1 MLSERFLDR
10 YNEELR
16 FLRESGMQFAER
28 HPQIARHLGMHA
40 DSIQDPFIERLLE
53 GTAFLSS
60 RVHERIDNEYP
71 EFALQMLSRLAP
83 LWYTPVPAIAT
94 VDLSPDLTS
103 PQWQSCAVLPR
114 GSVLKLNDTTLNNKP
129 AVFTTG
135 RTVNLQ
141 PVTIS
146 HAECSATLSAQL
158 PDAVASL
165 LQGIPACIRLK
176 LTTHGIKPLSEVS
189 FDPLHLSFSGDAV
202 RANQLLST
210 LLNHCQH
217 VVLWAKNSVLPV
229 VQRLSPTS
237 LQPGGV
243 SGHESLLPGSIG
255 ELPGSRLLREYFAAP
270 SRFYSVELH
279 QLNAFLAQCGNLHE
293 FELIFAL
300 DLLPHTLVDRIS
312 AQDFSLFATPIINLY
327 SRRCDPVVFDPH
339 RTEHQL
345 IVDRLNP
352 AMYEIHHLSQVQGTL
367 KDGGS
372 LQFSMLPEEV
382 CFDQYQ
388 PQAGYAVRRKAIA
401 YDKKYKKSAFGHNE
415 LFITLSS
422 GSSGVLLDEV
432 KTLSVNALICDR
444 HLFPEQLQNPV
455 FHAELALPVKQ
466 ISLLRPPSIP
476 RPVPDISLVWQAV
489 QMVSVNPLRYARPQV
504 ANSAALLRNW
514 LTLFSW
520 PGDVSHSKRIAS
532 LSDVEFSHC
541 FEHYCGAGPI
551 AWNLGVTARLN
562 LRGDHHADQGAFL
575 FGRIIHYALSEYCQL
590 NQTLR
595 MALDING
602 EPTAQWGPLG
612 DDV

>member
-1 MLSERFLDR
+1 MLSERFLER

-60 RVHERIDNEYP
+60 RVHERIDHEYP

-83 LWYTPVPAIAT
+83 LWYTPLPAIAT

-103 PQWQSCAVLPR
+103 PQWQSSAILPR
-114 GSVLKLNDTTLNNKP
+114 GSVLKLSDTTLNNKP
-129 AVFTTG
+129 AIFTTG
-135 RTVNLQ
+135 RMINLQ

-146 HAECSATLSAQL
+146 HAECSATLAAQL
-158 PDAVASL
+158 PDAVARL
-165 LQGIPACIRLK
+165 LQGVPACIRLT
-176 LTTHGIKPLSEVS
+176 LTTHGVKALSGVC
-189 FDPLHLSFSGDAV
+189 FDPLHLSFTGDAV

-210 LLNHCQH
+210 LLNHCQQ
-217 VVLWAKNSVLPV
+217 VVLWAKSSVLPV
-229 VQRLSPTS
+229 VQRLSPGS
-237 LQPGGV
+237 LRPGGV
-243 SGHESLLPGSIG
+243 HDNESLLPGSIG

-270 SRFYSVELH
+270 SRFYSVEVH

-300 DLLPHTLVDRIS
+300 DRMPQPLVDRIS

-327 SRRCDPVVFDPH
+327 SRRCDPLVFDPY
-339 RTEHQL
+339 RTEHQVM
-345 IVDRLNP
+345 VDRLNP
-352 AMYEIHHLSQVQGTL
+352 ALYEIHHLSQVQGTL
-367 KDGGS
+367 KDGS
-372 LQFSMLPEEV
+372 SIQFSMLPEEV
-382 CFDQYQ
+382 CFDQNQ
-388 PQAGYAVRRKAIA
+388 PQAGYAVRRKAIT
-401 YDKKYKKSAFGHNE
+401 YGKKYKKSAFGHHE

-422 GSSGVLLDEV
+422 GSSGVSLDEV
-432 KTLSVNALICDR
+432 KSLSVNALICDR

-466 ISLLRPPSIP
+466 ISLLRPPSLP
-476 RPVPDISLVWQAV
+476 RSVPDISLVWQAV
-489 QMVSVNPLRYARPQV
+489 QMVSVNPLRYARPQLD
-504 ANSAALLRNW
+504 NSAALLRNW
-514 LTLFSW
+514 LTLFAW

-532 LSDVEFSHC
+532 LIEADFSHR
-541 FEHYCGAGPI
+541 FEHYRGAGPI
-551 AWNLGVTARLN
+551 AWNLGVAARLN
-562 LRGDHHADQGAFL
+562 LRSDHHADQGAFL
-575 FGRIIHYALSEYCQL
+575 FGRIIHYALAEYCQL

-595 MALDING
+595 LALDIDG

>member
-1 MLSERFLDR
+1 MLSARFLDR

-40 DSIQDPFIERLLE
+40 DGIQDPFIERLLE

-83 LWYTPVPAIAT
+83 LWYTPMPAIAT

-103 PQWQSCAVLPR
+103 PQWQSSAILPK
-114 GSVLKLNDTTLNNKP
+114 GSVLKLSDSTLNNKP
-129 AVFTTG
+129 AIFTTG

-146 HAECSATLSAQL
+146 EAECSTTLATRL

-165 LQGIPACIRLK
+165 LQGTPACIRLK
-176 LTTHGIKPLSEVS
+176 LTTHGVKALSGIG
-189 FDPLHLSFSGDAV
+189 FDPLHLSFTGDAV
-202 RANQLLST
+202 RANQLLSA
-210 LLNHCQH
+210 LLSQCRH

-229 VQRLSPTS
+229 VQRLNPTA

-243 SGHESLLPGSIG
+243 KETEALLPGSIG

-279 QLNAFLAQCGNLHE
+279 QLNAFLAQCRNLHE
-293 FELIFAL
+293 FEIVFAL
-300 DLLPHTLVDRIS
+300 EQLPYSLVDRIS
-312 AQDFSLFATPIINLY
+312 ARDFSLFATPVINLY
-327 SRRCDPVVFDPH
+327 SRRCDPVVFDAD

-352 AMYEIHHLSQVQGTL
+352 AQYEVHHLSQVQGTL
-367 KDGGS
+367 KDGTS
-372 LQFSMLPEEV
+372 LQFSTLPEEV
-382 CFDQYQ
+382 CFDQHQ
-388 PQAGYAVRRKAIA
+388 PQAGYAVRRKAIR

-422 GSSGVLLDEV
+422 GSSGVSLDEV
-432 KTLSVNALICDR
+432 KSLSVNAMICDR

-455 FHAELALPVKQ
+455 FHAEVALPVKQ
-466 ISLLRPPSIP
+466 IGLLRPPSLP

-504 ANSAALLRNW
+504 VNAAALLRSW
-514 LTLFSW
+514 LTLFAW
-520 PGDVSHSKRIAS
+520 PDDVSHSKRIAS
-532 LSDVEFSHC
+532 LAEAEFLHC
-541 FEHYCGAGPI
+541 FEHYRGAGPI
-551 AWNLGVTARLN
+551 AWNRGVAARLN

-575 FGRIIHYALSEYCQL
+575 FGRIVHYALSEYCQL

-595 MALDING
+595 MSLNIDG
-602 EPTAQWGPLG
+602 ESAAQWGPLG
-612 DDV
+612 NDV